1 MKMRQKKART
11 LTIIL
16 LALAF
21 LALFSL
27 GAQQQ
32 GCNQKDQGVKFNTT
46 ALSLS
51 FVDQAPASIINLGVP
66 FQIYLRAENQGEFD
80 VAPGTA
86 KFYLTGIGN
95 NLRNVNPRLSNQV
108 LLNKE
113 TGQQEAGFEIIKFAE
128 NAEPA
133 IQISNPFNFTMRAD
147 ACYSY
152 ATHTEATAC
161 IGKGDSACP
170 ITGEKI
176 TTGSN
181 SNGPI
186 QITSLTEQ
194 VEGNKIYIA
203 FIITNKG
210 EGDAYYSDMDC
221 DKFFGQDSSERN
233 RQILKKNY
241 VEISVDPG
249 TEQDL
254 TCNLLNPTG
263 GPSTTNSGMA
273 PVGTKVTCS
282 KIVGQETHSS
292 PITINLV
299 YKYLS
304 GISKSITIF
313 P

>member
-1 MKMRQKKART
+1 M
-11 LTIIL
+11 
-16 LALAF
+16 
-21 LALFSL
+21 
-27 GAQQQ
+27 
-32 GCNQKDQGVKFNTT
+32 
-46 ALSLS
+46 
-51 FVDQAPASIINLGVP
+51 
-66 FQIYLRAENQGEFD
+66 
-80 VAPGTA
+80 
-86 KFYLTGIGN
+86 
-95 NLRNVNPRLSNQV
+95 
-108 LLNKE
+108 
-113 TGQQEAGFEIIKFAE
+113 
-128 NAEPA
+128 
-133 IQISNPFNFTMRAD
+133 
-147 ACYSY
+147 
-152 ATHTEATAC
+152 
-161 IGKGDSACP
+161 
-170 ITGEKI
+170 
-176 TTGSN
+176 
-181 SNGPI
+181 
-186 QITSLTEQ
+186 TEQ

-292 PITINLV
+292 PITINLA